1 DEYLVKPAP
10 REALWAALA
19 GSESAPARKKEED
32 VHEKDPVN
40 LDADLRATLP
50 DFLRSR
56 REALDELPQA
66 LAAGDREKFRRPAH
80 KLASRYEVFTTS
92 APETVLAVAR
102 REKPQLI
109 LCDVDMPD
117 VDGGD
122 ISSALF
128 ADDELRGIPVLF
140 LTGLVGPAELK
151 RLAGQLGGRAA
162 VS

>member
-1 DEYLVKPAP
+1 MSKRRILVVDDDEAVLTFWKA
-10 REALWAALA
+10 
-19 GSESAPARKKEED
+19 
-32 VHEKDPVN
+32 
-40 LDADLRATLP
+40 
-50 DFLRSR
+50 
-56 REALDELPQA
+56 
-66 LAAGDREKFRRPAH
+66 
-80 KLASRYEVFTTS
+80 KLASRYEVLTTS
-92 APETVLAVAR
+92 SPESVLAMAR

-162 VS
+162 VSKSEPVEAIVARIESLLAG

>member
-1 DEYLVKPAP
+1 MTKPRILVVDDDEAVLTFWKA
-10 REALWAALA
+10 
-19 GSESAPARKKEED
+19 
-32 VHEKDPVN
+32 
-40 LDADLRATLP
+40 
-50 DFLRSR
+50 
-56 REALDELPQA
+56 
-66 LAAGDREKFRRPAH
+66 
-80 KLASRYEVFTTS
+80 KLASRYEVLTTS
-92 APETVLAVAR
+92 SPESVLAMAR

-162 VS
+162 ASKSEPVEAIVARIESLLAG

>member
-1 DEYLVKPAP
+1 MSKKRILVVDDDTAVL
-10 REALWAALA
+10 EFW
-19 GSESAPARKKEED
+19 
-32 VHEKDPVN
+32 
-40 LDADLRATLP
+40 RAK
-50 DFLRSR
+50 
-56 REALDELPQA
+56 
-66 LAAGDREKFRRPAH
+66 LAA
-80 KLASRYEVFTTS
+80 RYEVLATS
-92 APETVLAVAR
+92 SPESVLAMAR

-128 ADDELRGIPVLF
+128 ADDELRDIPVLF

-162 VS
+162 VSKSEPVEAIVARIESLLAG

>member
-1 DEYLVKPAP
+1 MTKPRILVVDDDEAVLTF
-10 REALWAALA
+10 W
-19 GSESAPARKKEED
+19 
-32 VHEKDPVN
+32 
-40 LDADLRATLP
+40 
-50 DFLRSR
+50 
-56 REALDELPQA
+56 QA
-66 LAAGDREKFRRPAH
+66 KLAA
-80 KLASRYEVFTTS
+80 RYEVATTS
-92 APETVLAVAR
+92 SPESVLAMAR

-162 VS
+162 VSKSEPVEAILARIESLLAR